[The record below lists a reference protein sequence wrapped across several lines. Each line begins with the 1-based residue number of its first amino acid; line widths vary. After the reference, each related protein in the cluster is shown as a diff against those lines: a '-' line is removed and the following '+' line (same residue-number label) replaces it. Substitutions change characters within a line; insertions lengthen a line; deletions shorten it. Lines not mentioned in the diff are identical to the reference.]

1 MLRNRQTN
9 ETHKRKNIKDLEL
22 MMIEIIKSNTSL
34 MNAQTL
40 DLQFLK
46 R

>member
-9 ETHKRKNIKDLEL
+9 EIHERKNIKDLRL
-22 MMIEIIKSNTSL
+22 MIIEMMKLETNL

-40 DLQFLK
+40 DLRFS
-46 R
+46 RR

>member
-9 ETHKRKNIKDLEL
+9 EIHERNNIRDLRL
-22 MMIEIIKSNTSL
+22 MIIEMMKSKTSL

-40 DLQFLK
+40 DLRFS
-46 R
+46 RR